1 MLIDFKGRIKKS
13 FTLLEVLIVCGF
25 FSIVILAIIWAITR
39 AYDFMNNTRMQ
50 VRAVNLA
57 REWVEMVFNIRDT
70 NWRKHSWE
78 RDKYWNNLWTWDV
91 DNKFVPGVYVLN
103 EWGNSSGDAYIY
115 ASDLNLAGNN
125 LSKFYG
131 DKFWDDEYSE
141 KRENSK
147 IVFTWTYSYLSWVYD
162 GSSWTYQSATWDVK
176 TLLWSEWD
184 FYRVV
189 RVYDVGGKWIGCP
202 DGDACPK
209 EMRFCVK
216 IFYKNNTSRRSTEL
230 CSIMTNFEE

>member
-1 MLIDFKGRIKKS
+1 MLINLKDRIKKS

-50 VRAVNLA
+50 VRAVNFA

-70 NWRKHSWE
+70 NRRRHSGE
-78 RDKYWNNLWTWDV
+78 RDKYWNNVWTWDT
-91 DNKFVPGVYVLN
+91 KFTEGIYVLN
-103 EWGNSSGDAYIY
+103 EWKNSSEDVYVY
-115 ASDLNLAGNN
+115 ASKLDVGDIDN
-125 LSKFYG
+125 FYWDG
-131 DKFWDDEYSE
+131 FWTESDTVRE
-141 KRENSK
+141 KSK
-147 IVFTWTYSYLSWVYD
+147 IVFTWTYNYLSWVYD
-162 GSSWTYQSATWDVK
+162 GSSWTYQSVTWDMK
-176 TLLWSEWD
+176 TLLWGEWD
-184 FYRVV
+184 FYRLV
-189 RVYDVGGKWIGCP
+189 RVYNVANKLNGCL

-216 IFYKNNTSRRSTEL
+216 IFYKSNTARRSSEL